1 MFKCFF
7 IFVNFHK
14 RRLERDQLHEHG
26 VYIAEADEE
35 EEKDGM
41 RRKVDLRCE
50 IDVIIEREN
59 DV

>member
-1 MFKCFF
+1 MLL
-7 IFVNFHK
+7 HL
-14 RRLERDQLHEHG
+14 RELPQATARDQLHEHG